1 MMTNPI
7 QWWRGKSQH
16 KRNNWA
22 LLAFALAMLAGMTV
36 EALGAWALVGA
47 LPGFGL
53 IYLEVK
59 R

>member
-1 MMTNPI
+1 MTN
-7 QWWRGKSQH
+7 WWRNKSQH

-36 EALGAWALVGA
+36 EALSYWALIGA
-47 LPGFGL
+47 APGFVIGW
-53 IYLEVK
+53 LEVV